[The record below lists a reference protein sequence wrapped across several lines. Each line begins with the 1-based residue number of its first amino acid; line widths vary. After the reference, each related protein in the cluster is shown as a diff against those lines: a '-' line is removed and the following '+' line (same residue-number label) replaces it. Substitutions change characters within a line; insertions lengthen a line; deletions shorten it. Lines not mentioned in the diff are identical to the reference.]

1 MKRWNL
7 PEVFLLV
14 QYVLAAFGKVPT
26 WHCVPTAMVVAFLY
40 LYEEGKEAR
49 RQAAEDAR
57 RHARSKT
64 LAPVTLHP
72 RKRSNDA
79 H

>member
-49 RQAAEDAR
+49 RDAAEDAR
-57 RHARSKT
+57 RHRKT
-64 LAPVTLHP
+64 PPVVTLHN
-72 RKRSNDA
+72 RARSNDA